1 MIRRLAATAALLGI
15 FALPVCAE
23 DPDGPKTEI
32 LNKLETTKISLDFKD
47 TNLSEVIDF
56 LHEVTGINFV
66 LSKNVQDKARSGE
79 LKVDIKLDDLPL
91 RTALKLLLNL
101 NDLTLV
107 YKKGVLMVETKE
119 ERGSELSMK
128 MFDVKDLLMKIRD
141 FPGPSLEL
149 KSGGD
154 SSSAPTTG
162 ITEPEDSAHPFDDP
176 ESLVNIIRNATGGDS
191 VWGKDGVSIAI
202 SNGLLVVVQSGE
214 VLKEIQQLI
223 VSLRQFK

>member
-1 MIRRLAATAALLGI
+1 MIRCLVATAALFVAL
-15 FALPVCAE
+15 ALPVRADE
-23 DPDGPKTEI
+23 VDEKKREI
-32 LNKLETTKISLDFKD
+32 MNKLETTKISLDFKD

-66 LSKNVQDKARSGE
+66 LSKSVQEKARSGE
-79 LKVDIKLDDLPL
+79 LKVDIKLEDLPL

-101 NDLTLV
+101 QDLTLV

-119 ERGSELSMK
+119 ERGSEMDMQLY
-128 MFDVKDLLMKIRD
+128 DVKDLLMKIRD

-149 KSGGD
+149 AAGEGE
-154 SSSAPTTG
+154 AGPTTG
-162 ITEPEDSAHPFDDP
+162 IIEPEDSAHPFDDP

-191 VWGKDGVSIAI
+191 TWGKDGVSIAI
-202 SNGLLVVVQSGE
+202 SNGLLVVVQSSE
-214 VLKEIQQLI
+214 IHKEIQALI

>member
-1 MIRRLAATAALLGI
+1 MIRSLFASAALFAAL
-15 FALPVCAE
+15 ALPVRA
-23 DPDGPKTEI
+23 DDVDDTKREI
-32 LNKLETTKISLDFKD
+32 MNKLETTKISLDFKD

-66 LSKNVQDKARSGE
+66 LSKSVQEKARSGE
-79 LKVDIKLDDLPL
+79 LKVDIKLEDLPL

-119 ERGSELSMK
+119 ERGSELDMK
-128 MFDVKDLLMKIRD
+128 LYDVKDLLMKIRD

-149 KSGGD
+149 ASGEGETG
-154 SSSAPTTG
+154 PTTG
-162 ITEPEDSAHPFDDP
+162 IVEPDESTHPFDDP
-176 ESLVNIIRNATGGDS
+176 EALVNIIRNATGGDS

-202 SNGLLVVVQSGE
+202 SNGLLVVVHSAAIH
-214 VLKEIQQLI
+214 KEIQELI